1 MLKGKRWGCVLC
13 RLLDYVEKDH
23 CLKSLEADEGAQAII
38 KD

>member
-13 RLLDYVEKDH
+13 RLLDYVEKNH
-23 CLKSLEADEGAQAII
+23 CLKSLEVDEGSQAIL